1 MRPMMPAVRFKEV
14 FMDST
19 VFLTVLAGVITYVL
33 GQLILKLLI
42 EPVHDL
48 KRTIGEIAHS
58 LIEHSNVIQNP
69 GVPKEEM
76 ITETSRHL
84 RKLSS
89 HLEAHLY
96 LIPMY
101 CFTSKLFFLP
111 SRNNV
116 LLAERALMGLSN
128 SVFRAEEGIYK
139 QNARRVEAV
148 CDSLGI
154 YMSEGDR
161 WPE

>member
-1 MRPMMPAVRFKEV
+1 LVYSTTVRSKEV
-14 FMDST
+14 FMNTT

-42 EPVHDL
+42 EPVNEL

-58 LIEHSNVIQNP
+58 LIEHANVIQNP
-69 GVPKEEM
+69 GILKEEM
-76 ITETSRHL
+76 MTETSRHL

-89 HLEAHLY
+89 QLEAHLY

-101 CFTSKLFFLP
+101 SFTSKLFFLP
-111 SRNNV
+111 SRDR
-116 LLAERALMGLSN
+116 LLSAARALMGLSN

-139 QNARRVEAV
+139 QNARRVETV

>member
-1 MRPMMPAVRFKEV
+1 
-14 FMDST
+14 MDST
-19 VFLTVLAGVITYVL
+19 VFLTVFAGVTTYVL

-58 LIEHSNVIQNP
+58 LIEHANVIQNP
-69 GVPKEEM
+69 GVPKEEVM
-76 ITETSRHL
+76 IETSRHL

-89 HLEAHLY
+89 QLEAHLY
-96 LIPMY
+96 LIPKY
-101 CFTSKLFFLP
+101 LFTSKLFFLP
-111 SRNNV
+111 SRNSV
-116 LLAERALMGLSN
+116 LSAARSLMGLSS
-128 SVFRAEEGIYK
+128 SVFRATEGIYK
-139 QNARRVEAV
+139 QNARRVEKI

-154 YMSEGDR
+154 YLSEGDR

>member
-1 MRPMMPAVRFKEV
+1 MN
-14 FMDST
+14 ST

-42 EPVHDL
+42 EPVNDL
-48 KRTIGEIAHS
+48 KRTIGGIAHS
-58 LIEHSNVIQNP
+58 LIEHANVIQNP
-69 GVPKEEM
+69 GVPNGEM
-76 ITETSRHL
+76 IAKTSRHL

-89 HLEAHLY
+89 QLEAHLY
-96 LIPMY
+96 LIPIY
-101 CFTSKLFFLP
+101 RFTSKLFFLP
-111 SRNNV
+111 SRDKI
-116 LLAERALMGLSN
+116 LSAARALMGLSN

-139 QNARRVEAV
+139 QNARRVERV

-161 WPE
+161 WPEEHT

>member
-1 MRPMMPAVRFKEV
+1 MNT
-14 FMDST
+14 T
-19 VFLTVLAGVITYVL
+19 VFLTVLSGVITYVL

-42 EPVHDL
+42 EPVNDL

-58 LIEHSNVIQNP
+58 LIEHANVIQNP
-69 GVPKEEM
+69 GVPEEEM

-89 HLEAHLY
+89 HLESHLY

-101 CFTSKLFFLP
+101 ICTSKLFFLP
-111 SRNNV
+111 SRDKIIS
-116 LLAERALMGLSN
+116 AARALMGLSN

-139 QNARRVEAV
+139 QNAHRVEKV
-148 CDSLGI
+148 CDFLGI

-161 WPE
+161 WPKEHK